1 MHMPSPQTHAHEQ
14 IETLA
19 ASSVGDVK
27 LCSCGVLTLSLQY
40 LSLRFEP
47 AAFRE
52 LTALLA
58 QADQGLSRVRDSAPG
73 PSAVPAPAS
82 HVH

>member
-1 MHMPSPQTHAHEQ
+1 MPNPQTHVHEQ

-19 ASSVGDVK
+19 ASSVGDVT
-27 LCSCGVLTLSLQY
+27 LCSCGALTLSLQY

-52 LTALLA
+52 LAALLA
-58 QADQGLSRVRDSAPG
+58 RADQGLSQARGSAQD
-73 PSAVPAPAS
+73 PSVVTPLAP

>member
-1 MHMPSPQTHAHEQ
+1 MPSPQAHAHEQ

-19 ASSVGDVK
+19 ANSLGDVK
-27 LCSCGVLTLSLQY
+27 LCSCGVLTLSLQC

-52 LTALLA
+52 LTALLVR
-58 QADQGLSRVRDSAPG
+58 ADQGLSRVSDSAPG
-73 PSAVPAPAS
+73 PSAVPASAS